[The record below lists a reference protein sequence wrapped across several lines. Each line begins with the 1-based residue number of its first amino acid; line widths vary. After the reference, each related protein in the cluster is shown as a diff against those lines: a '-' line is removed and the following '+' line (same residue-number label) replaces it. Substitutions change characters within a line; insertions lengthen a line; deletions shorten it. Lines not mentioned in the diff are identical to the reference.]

1 MKSPSQHD
9 FAKIPQAL
17 NQRSSFNRECGIKTT
32 FDVDYLVPIFIDE
45 ALPGDTFNLN
55 LHAFARLATPL
66 KPFMDNLRL
75 STYFFAISNRLVWNN
90 WEKFNGAQDN
100 PGDSTDF
107 LIPQIVSPAG
117 GWAQGSLFDYMT
129 LPTVGQVLAGNTV
142 SSSALWSRAYNLI
155 YNTWFR
161 DENLQNSVVVDKGDG
176 PDSASNYVLLKRGKK
191 HDYFTSCLP
200 FAQKGPAVPLPL
212 TGNAPVL
219 TNASALVAGA
229 QQTIQF
235 KASASG
241 STFGANVILNSSTSG
256 SGYVASGA
264 GSTAGGFYP
273 SNLYADLSAVTAV
286 TVSALRSAVS
296 IQQLLEK
303 DARGGTRY
311 TEIVKAHFGVTSPDA
326 RLQRPE
332 YLGGTSVPI
341 VVNPI
346 AQTSAATGQ
355 PTPQGNLAAM
365 GTAAIRGNG
374 FVKSFTEHTLIIG
387 LACVTA
393 DLTYQQGMN
402 RMFSRRTR
410 YDFYWPDFAN
420 ISEQGVLSKEIYC
433 DGSANDNL
441 IFGYQERY
449 AEYRYKPSIITGKFR
464 STDPQPL
471 DMWHLAEEFG
481 TRPTLSSTFITSN
494 TPIDR
499 VVAVPSEPD
508 ILFDGVFSLI
518 CARPMPMYSVPG
530 LLRF

>member
-17 NQRSSFNRECGIKTT
+17 IQRSSFNRQCGIKTT
-32 FDVDYLVPIFIDE
+32 FDVDYLVPIFVDE
-45 ALPGDTFNLN
+45 VLPGDTFNLK

-75 STYFFAISNRLVWNN
+75 TTYFFAVSNRLVWNN

-100 PGDSTDF
+100 PGDSIDY
-107 LIPQIVSPAG
+107 LIPQIVSPAN
-117 GWAQGSLFDYMT
+117 GWPQGTLQDYLT
-129 LPTVGQVLAGNTV
+129 WPTVGQVVVGNTV
-142 SSSALWSRAYNLI
+142 SQSALFTRSYNLI
-155 YNTWFR
+155 YNNWFR
-161 DENLQNSVVVDKGDG
+161 DENLQNSVTVDKGDG
-176 PDSASNYVLLKRGKK
+176 PDTASNYVLLKRGKA
-191 HDYFTSCLP
+191 HDYFTSSLP

-212 TGNAPVL
+212 TGNATVKYTNDTVQGKVRVAATRVL
-219 TNASALVAGA
+219 PA
-229 QQTIQF
+229 
-235 KASASG
+235 ASG
-241 STFGANVILNSSTSG
+241 SI
-256 SGYVASGA
+256 GYSNTGDFEQ
-264 GSTAGGFYP
+264 GGGTDMIYDP
-273 SNLYADLSAVTAV
+273 NGTLYADLSAVTAV
-286 TVSALRSAVS
+286 TVNAIRNAVS
-296 IQQLLEK
+296 IQHLLEK

-311 TEIVKAHFGVTSPDA
+311 TEIIKAHFNVTSPDA

-332 YLGGTSVPI
+332 YLGGGTTPI
-341 VVNPI
+341 NVNPI
-346 AQTSAATGQ
+346 AQTSAASGQ

-365 GTAAIRGNG
+365 GTAAISGHG
-374 FVKSFTEHTLIIG
+374 FVKSFTEHTIIIG

-393 DLTYQQGMN
+393 DLTYQQGLN

-410 YDFYWPDFAN
+410 YDFYWPDFSS
-420 ISEQGVLSKEIYC
+420 IGEQAVLNKEIYC
-433 DGSANDNL
+433 DGSANDL
-441 IFGYQERY
+441 LTFGYQERY

-471 DMWHLAEEFG
+471 DMWHLAQKF
-481 TRPTLSSTFITSN
+481 TSLPTLSSTFITSS

-508 ILFDGVFSLI
+508 ILFDGLYDLI